1 MNNTISNFYTTIQA
15 KIKATSEVRNQ
26 YGKILSPDF
35 NFFDF
40 WSLDENKVSEIIAHF
55 LDVKGAHNQGDVF
68 LKLFIEHFKLDF
80 EYTND
85 DLISVKCEH
94 ITHNNRRIDIVI
106 TKNQFEKII
115 GIENKIYNWTSDQ
128 ENQVMDYLNY
138 LNKVTNDNY
147 CLLYLS
153 PKDKIISETSITKQ
167 DIENYTNANRLKVIN
182 YEEDIIELIHLFA
195 LHCESDRVRY
205 FLLEFEKQ
213 LKEMFTGENYMD
225 ESKMITDY
233 ILEND
238 ANLETSLRIGMSLHQ
253 VKTKLK
259 EDFEKQLHEIGNELG
274 ITYQN
279 NRFYPSQWSNNF
291 ICFSYESGGILYGII
306 RKESDA
312 NKSRIIEIEE
322 AFNVKF
328 NTSNWWPMWQFF
340 YSNIDN
346 TPEFWLEIN
355 NGVAK
360 QKAKEFVEVIINK
373 FNIEKY

>member
-1 MNNTISNFYTTIQA
+1 MNHTILNFYTTIQA

-40 WSLDENKVSEIIAHF
+40 WSLDENKTSEIIAHF
-55 LDVKGAHNQGDVF
+55 LDVNGAHNQGDVF
-68 LKLFIEHFKLDF
+68 LKLFIKHFNLDF
-80 EYTND
+80 EYSD
-85 DLISVKCEH
+85 EDIISVKCEH

-106 TKNQFEKII
+106 AKNQFEKII
-115 GIENKIYNWTSDQ
+115 GIENKIYTWTSDQ
-128 ENQVMDYLNY
+128 DNQVMDYLNY
-138 LNKVTNDNY
+138 LKKVTNDNY

-153 PKDKIISETSITKQ
+153 PMDKIISETSITKQ
-167 DIENYTNANRLKVIN
+167 DVENYTNANRLKIIN
-182 YEEDIIELIHLFA
+182 YEEDIIALIHLFA

-205 FLLEFEKQ
+205 FLLEFEKK

-274 ITYQN
+274 IKYEN
-279 NRFYPSQWSNNF
+279 SRFYPSQWQNNF

-306 RKESDA
+306 RKASDA
-312 NKSRIIEIEE
+312 NKSKVIEIEE
-322 AFNVKF
+322 AFNTKF

-355 NGVAK
+355 NGAAK
-360 QKAKEFVEVIINK
+360 QKAKEFVDVIINK
-373 FNIEKY
+373 FNTDKY